1 MVANV
6 LQTVAIGFTFYFL
19 MREIKPV
26 QNRLYFAPAAD
37 WPIFLGIAMFSFES
51 IGMVSYYLAS
61 WSLTRISVDAAA
73 RSEESNLLI
82 VLNEDFAVGE

>member
-1 MVANV
+1 MSIRFYMVALILPFVLLTSVRSLKFLAPVSMVANV

-61 WSLTRISVDAAA
+61 
-73 RSEESNLLI
+73 
-82 VLNEDFAVGE
+82 